1 LIYGE
6 NAISPIWVNI
16 LNIYKMISFLKL
28 ENNKTAKTLF
38 ANFTYL
44 SILEI
49 IGLLLP
55 LISYPY
61 VIRTVGADN
70 YGVVVFCQAIIAYV
84 VIIINFGYNVSA
96 TRKISENRTNVFKIR
111 EIYSSIVYQKLL
123 IFAICLVSGL
133 FVLIFLKYDYSVI
146 LLGFIGLCIQEV
158 FFPTWLF
165 QGLERMKF
173 ITIITFVAKC
183 SCLILIFLFVH
194 DKKDYACIPVLYSIG
209 GFFTSVLS
217 VIILKKKFDIYFV
230 KVSKYR
236 MKEDFLESL
245 PFFTSRLSAI
255 VMERGNVL
263 VIGTFFSYDMVAIY
277 DLCAKIVSIL
287 KTPFSLVAQ
296 VIYPNVAKSKNML
309 LVKKSIKIVLLFGA
323 FVCLFVYLFAPN
335 IILLLSD
342 TSMLGAVS
350 ILKIM
355 VLYVPIVGIS
365 YLFGASVL
373 VVKGYS
379 REYNLSVVYSVLL
392 YILMLLSFISFS
404 KVNLYTMALAFV
416 APELFVA
423 LYRICIVKYK
433 NILN

>member
-1 LIYGE
+1 
-6 NAISPIWVNI
+6 
-16 LNIYKMISFLKL
+16 MISFLKL

-209 GFFTSVLS
+209 VFFTSVLS

>member
-1 LIYGE
+1 
-6 NAISPIWVNI
+6 
-16 LNIYKMISFLKL
+16 MISFLKL

-209 GFFTSVLS
+209 CFFTSVLS

>member
-1 LIYGE
+1 
-6 NAISPIWVNI
+6 
-16 LNIYKMISFLKL
+16 MISFLKL

-49 IGLLLP
+49 IGLLFP

>member
-1 LIYGE
+1 
-6 NAISPIWVNI
+6 
-16 LNIYKMISFLKL
+16 MISFLKL

-342 TSMLGAVS
+342 TSMLGAIS

>member
-1 LIYGE
+1 
-6 NAISPIWVNI
+6 
-16 LNIYKMISFLKL
+16 MISFLKL

-194 DKKDYACIPVLYSIG
+194 DKKDYACIPVLYLIG

>member
-1 LIYGE
+1 
-6 NAISPIWVNI
+6 
-16 LNIYKMISFLKL
+16 MISFLKL

-277 DLCAKIVSIL
+277 DFCAKIVSIL

>member
-1 LIYGE
+1 
-6 NAISPIWVNI
+6 
-16 LNIYKMISFLKL
+16 MISFLKL

-355 VLYVPIVGIS
+355 ILYVPIVGIS

>member
-1 LIYGE
+1 
-6 NAISPIWVNI
+6 
-16 LNIYKMISFLKL
+16 MISFLKL

-217 VIILKKKFDIYFV
+217 IIILKKKFDIYFV

>member
-1 LIYGE
+1 
-6 NAISPIWVNI
+6 
-16 LNIYKMISFLKL
+16 MISFLKL

-433 NILN
+433 NILT

>member
-1 LIYGE
+1 
-6 NAISPIWVNI
+6 
-16 LNIYKMISFLKL
+16 MISFLKL

-287 KTPFSLVAQ
+287 KTPFSLVVQ

>member
-1 LIYGE
+1 
-6 NAISPIWVNI
+6 
-16 LNIYKMISFLKL
+16 MISFLKL

-323 FVCLFVYLFAPN
+323 FVCLFVC
-335 IILLLSD
+335 LL
-342 TSMLGAVS
+342 
-350 ILKIM
+350 
-355 VLYVPIVGIS
+355 
-365 YLFGASVL
+365 
-373 VVKGYS
+373 
-379 REYNLSVVYSVLL
+379 
-392 YILMLLSFISFS
+392 
-404 KVNLYTMALAFV
+404 
-416 APELFVA
+416 
-423 LYRICIVKYK
+423 ICS
-433 NILN
+433 

>member
-1 LIYGE
+1 
-6 NAISPIWVNI
+6 
-16 LNIYKMISFLKL
+16 MISFLKL

-323 FVCLFVYLFAPN
+323 FVCLFTYLLL

>member
-1 LIYGE
+1 
-6 NAISPIWVNI
+6 
-16 LNIYKMISFLKL
+16 MISFLKL

-123 IFAICLVSGL
+123 ICAICLVSGL

-423 LYRICIVKYK
+423 LYRICIGKYK

>member
-1 LIYGE
+1 
-6 NAISPIWVNI
+6 
-16 LNIYKMISFLKL
+16 MISFLKL

-123 IFAICLVSGL
+123 IFAICLVSGVL
-133 FVLIFLKYDYSVI
+133 VLIFLKYDYSVI

>member
-1 LIYGE
+1 
-6 NAISPIWVNI
+6 
-16 LNIYKMISFLKL
+16 MISFLKL

-309 LVKKSIKIVLLFGA
+309 RVKKSIKIVLLFGA

>member
-1 LIYGE
+1 
-6 NAISPIWVNI
+6 
-16 LNIYKMISFLKL
+16 MISFLKL

-38 ANFTYL
+38 SNFTYL

-173 ITIITFVAKC
+173 ITIITYVAKC

>member
-1 LIYGE
+1 
-6 NAISPIWVNI
+6 
-16 LNIYKMISFLKL
+16 MISFLKL

-416 APELFVA
+416 APELFVV

>member
-1 LIYGE
+1 
-6 NAISPIWVNI
+6 
-16 LNIYKMISFLKL
+16 MISFLKL

-323 FVCLFVYLFAPN
+323 FVCLFVYLFVPN

>member
-1 LIYGE
+1 
-6 NAISPIWVNI
+6 
-16 LNIYKMISFLKL
+16 MISFLKL

-84 VIIINFGYNVSA
+84 VIIINFGYNVSV

>member
-1 LIYGE
+1 
-6 NAISPIWVNI
+6 
-16 LNIYKMISFLKL
+16 MISFLKL

-96 TRKISENRTNVFKIR
+96 TWKISENRTNVFKIR

-173 ITIITFVAKC
+173 ITIITCVAKC

>member
-1 LIYGE
+1 
-6 NAISPIWVNI
+6 
-16 LNIYKMISFLKL
+16 MISFLKL

-365 YLFGASVL
+365 YLCGDSVL

>member
-1 LIYGE
+1 
-6 NAISPIWVNI
+6 
-16 LNIYKMISFLKL
+16 MISFLKL

-423 LYRICIVKYK
+423 LYRICIVKYSKK
-433 NILN
+433 NIFWLIVMV

>member
-1 LIYGE
+1 MIYGE

-16 LNIYKMISFLKL
+16 LNIYKTISFLKL

>member
-1 LIYGE
+1 
-6 NAISPIWVNI
+6 
-16 LNIYKMISFLKL
+16 MISFLKL

-296 VIYPNVAKSKNML
+296 VIYPNVAKSKHML

>member
-1 LIYGE
+1 
-6 NAISPIWVNI
+6 
-16 LNIYKMISFLKL
+16 MISFLKL

-70 YGVVVFCQAIIAYV
+70 YGVVVFCQAIITYV

>member
-1 LIYGE
+1 
-6 NAISPIWVNI
+6 
-16 LNIYKMISFLKL
+16 MISFLKL

-263 VIGTFFSYDMVAIY
+263 VIGTFFSYNMVAIY

>member
-1 LIYGE
+1 
-6 NAISPIWVNI
+6 
-16 LNIYKMISFLKL
+16 MISFLKL

-165 QGLERMKF
+165 QGLERMKV

>member
-1 LIYGE
+1 
-6 NAISPIWVNI
+6 
-16 LNIYKMISFLKL
+16 MISFLKL

-96 TRKISENRTNVFKIR
+96 TRKIRENRTNVFKIR

>member
-1 LIYGE
+1 
-6 NAISPIWVNI
+6 
-16 LNIYKMISFLKL
+16 MISFLKP

>member
-1 LIYGE
+1 
-6 NAISPIWVNI
+6 
-16 LNIYKMISFLKL
+16 MISFLKL

-96 TRKISENRTNVFKIR
+96 TRKISENRTKVFKIR

>member
-1 LIYGE
+1 
-6 NAISPIWVNI
+6 
-16 LNIYKMISFLKL
+16 MISFLKL

-209 GFFTSVLS
+209 GFFTPVLS

>member
-1 LIYGE
+1 
-6 NAISPIWVNI
+6 
-16 LNIYKMISFLKL
+16 MISFLKL

-287 KTPFSLVAQ
+287 KTPFLLVAQ

>member
-1 LIYGE
+1 
-6 NAISPIWVNI
+6 
-16 LNIYKMISFLKL
+16 MISFLKL

-38 ANFTYL
+38 SNFTYL

>member
-1 LIYGE
+1 MIYGE

>member
-1 LIYGE
+1 
-6 NAISPIWVNI
+6 
-16 LNIYKMISFLKL
+16 MISFLKL

-70 YGVVVFCQAIIAYV
+70 YGVVVFCQAIIAYE

>member
-1 LIYGE
+1 
-6 NAISPIWVNI
+6 
-16 LNIYKMISFLKL
+16 MISFLKL

-245 PFFTSRLSAI
+245 PFFTSRLYAI

>member
-1 LIYGE
+1 
-6 NAISPIWVNI
+6 
-16 LNIYKMISFLKL
+16 MISFLKL

-355 VLYVPIVGIS
+355 VLYFPIVGIS

>member
-1 LIYGE
+1 
-6 NAISPIWVNI
+6 
-16 LNIYKMISFLKL
+16 MISFLKL

-61 VIRTVGADN
+61 VIRTVGSDN

-111 EIYSSIVYQKLL
+111 KIYSSIVYQKLL